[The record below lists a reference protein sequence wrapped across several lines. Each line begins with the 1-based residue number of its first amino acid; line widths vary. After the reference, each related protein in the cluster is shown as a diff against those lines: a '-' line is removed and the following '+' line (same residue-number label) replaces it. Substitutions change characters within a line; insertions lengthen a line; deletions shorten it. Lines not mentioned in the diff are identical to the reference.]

1 MNPLLYRFAHLCLG
15 LLWAFVP
22 FHPILAQSA
31 QVSLKLQNVSLP
43 DVFRA
48 IEKQSDYTFA
58 YDQKQLQ
65 PIRVSRVQFPNGS
78 LQAVLAYLKKEA
90 SVDFLVVNH
99 AISVQLKPTDLPT
112 KGRSAVEPTSRSN
125 RALRG
130 RVTDAGTGELIPG
143 ANILL
148 KGTTIGTATD
158 ALGKYALSVP
168 DESATLVF
176 SAIGY
181 ATQEVLVRNETI
193 LDVRLQE
200 DVNQL
205 KEIVVIGYG
214 TQKKSDLTGS
224 VGSVK
229 GNQLMERPAI
239 NAEQTLAGRIAGVNV
254 STNSGRPGGRTA
266 IAIRG
271 FSSLNASNTPLYVV
285 DGIIWTNGISTINP
299 SDIEAIDVLKD
310 ASSTA
315 IYGTRGSNGVI
326 IVTTKRGSK
335 EGNQLSYN
343 TYYTIGKL
351 PTDRKADVLNSRE
364 WLSLEEDVYNNAKKF
379 DPTGFAAGKYQNPV
393 EKRKNYLVGNTLGNR
408 ELFSLDKNGVA
419 QPLYDV
425 DWSNESLRTA
435 ISQGHNLSYT
445 GKNDRTNYGIYLGYA
460 NENGIVKESF
470 QKRYN
475 VRTAID
481 QQLKKW
487 LTVGGTVS
495 YARTEQGGVDDSNG
509 SYNVLRTTIEMVPFI
524 PYKYADGAYGYAG
537 DYAGLEKVDNPLT
550 QIYENKLL
558 STANT
563 FNGNTYARIKLIEG
577 LEFTSTFGANLIN
590 NLTPTASSSKLGGGS
605 SQNSASISTNET
617 RFWQW
622 SNRFN
627 YTKKINTDHTVN
639 LLLGAEKQK
648 YNYLGFQAATRFAP
662 DDYYGYN
669 NLGAGSTPLAPSSS
683 TNSYQLESYFGRVN
697 YNFSDKYLVTATGR
711 FDGSSRFG
719 QNNKFAFFP
728 STAVAWRISQEEFLK
743 NNRILSNLKLRASYG
758 LTGNSEIG
766 SYRSNAN
773 LSTNSYIFGGTRASG
788 STIGTLA
795 NPDLKWEKTAQYD
808 VGLEAGFF
816 NNRITLDA
824 DVYLKKTTDL
834 LLDAPVP
841 ATSGYVVST
850 RNIGNMENRGL
861 EISLTTVNIENAS
874 FSWSSSFNFSLLK
887 NRITALGINN
897 EDIIYGF
904 KDLQLLRVGQSV
916 GSFYGYSREGIWRT
930 DQADQAA
937 VYNKKPGDVRIL
949 DVNKDGL
956 INGNDRVIIGKGIA
970 DFYGTFANKFRYKNF
985 DLLIEIQ
992 YSKGNDVFS
1001 NIRNSGEG
1009 RFGIAN
1015 NFATVLNSWTPTNQD
1030 AILEQVRPS
1039 GYSYYMD
1046 TRKISDGSFIRGKNL
1061 SVGFT
1066 VPKALCSKYGLNN
1079 VRVFVAAQNFFLL
1092 TRYYGYD
1099 PEVTNYD
1106 QSAFS
1111 QGVNYADYPKPRN
1124 LMFGA
1129 ALNF

>member
-1 MNPLLYRFAHLCLG
+1 MNQFLRRFVCLCLG
-15 LLWAFVP
+15 LLWAFGPLCPV
-22 FHPILAQSA
+22 LAQSTL
-31 QVSLKLQNVSLP
+31 VSLKLQNVSLP

-65 PIRVSRVQFPNGS
+65 PIRVSRVQFPKGS
-78 LQAVLAYLKKEA
+78 LQEVLAYLKKEA
-90 SVDFLVVNH
+90 AVDFLVVNR
-99 AISVQLKPTDLPT
+99 AISVQLKPVAPLAT
-112 KGRSAVEPTSRSN
+112 GRSAAEPTGRSN

-130 RVTDAGTGELIPG
+130 RVTDAVTGERIPG
-143 ANILL
+143 VNILL
-148 KGTTIGTATD
+148 KGTTNGTATD
-158 ALGKYALSVP
+158 AEGKYALSIP

-181 ATQEVLVRNETI
+181 ATQEVLLRNEAI

-239 NAEQTLAGRIAGVNV
+239 NAEQSLAGRIAGVNV

-310 ASSTA
+310 ASATA

-364 WLSLEEDVYNNAKKF
+364 WLSLEEEVYKNANKF
-379 DPTGFAAGKYQNPV
+379 DPTGFAAGKYQNPI
-393 EKRKNYLVGNTLGNR
+393 EKRKNYLVGNKLGNR
-408 ELFSLDKNGVA
+408 ELFSLDINGVP

-445 GKNDRTNYGIYLGYA
+445 GKNDRTNYGLYLGYA

-487 LTVGGTVS
+487 LTVGGTIS

-509 SYNVLRTTIEMVPFI
+509 SYNVLRTIIEMAPFV
-524 PYKYADGAYGYAG
+524 PYKYTDGAYGYGG
-537 DYAGLEKVDNPLT
+537 DYAGLEKVDNPLA
-550 QIYENKLL
+550 QIYENKLRY
-558 STANT
+558 SSNT

-590 NLTPTASSSKLGGGS
+590 NIIPTASSSKLGGGS

-627 YTKKINTDHTVN
+627 YVRKINADHTVN
-639 LLLGAEKQK
+639 ILLGAEKQK

-669 NLGAGSTPLAPSSS
+669 NLSAGSTPLAPSSS

-773 LSTNSYIFGGTRASG
+773 LITNSYIFGGTRASG

-808 VGLEAGFF
+808 VGLEVGFI

-824 DVYLKKTTDL
+824 DVYLKKTSDL

-861 EISLTTVNIENAS
+861 EISLNTVNIENAS

-916 GSFYGYSREGIWRT
+916 GSFYGYSREGIWRK

-937 VYNKKPGDVRIL
+937 VYGKKPGDVRIL

-956 INGNDRVIIGKGIA
+956 INGNDRVIIGKGIP

-985 DLLIEIQ
+985 DLLIELQ

-1015 NFATVLNSWTPTNQD
+1015 NFATVLDSWTPTNQD

-1046 TRKISDGSFIRGKNL
+1046 TRKVSDGSFIRGKNL
-1061 SVGFT
+1061 SLGFT
-1066 VPKALCSKYGLNN
+1066 VPKAMSSKYGLNN

>member
-1 MNPLLYRFAHLCLG
+1 MNHPLRLPIFLMCLFWYLSFGYPLDAQTLAFASG
-15 LLWAFVP
+15 L
-22 FHPILAQSA
+22 
-31 QVSLKLQNVSLP
+31 N
-43 DVFRA
+43 
-48 IEKQSDYTFA
+48 
-58 YDQKQLQ
+58 Q
-65 PIRVSRVQFPNGS
+65 PIRTSLLPDRVITGTVKS
-78 LQAVLAYLKKEA
+78 E
-90 SVDFLVVNH
+90 
-99 AISVQLKPTDLPT
+99 
-112 KGRSAVEPTSRSN
+112 
-125 RALRG
+125 
-130 RVTDAGTGELIPG
+130 TGEGLPG
-143 ANILL
+143 VNVVS
-148 KGTTIGTATD
+148 KGSNQGTTSDATGRYQLTVQD
-158 ALGKYALSVP
+158 QTT
-168 DESATLVF
+168 TLVF
-176 SAIGY
+176 SFVGY
-181 ATQEVLVRNETI
+181 ASQEVTIGNRTIIDLDLKPDNQTLNE
-193 LDVRLQE
+193 
-200 DVNQL
+200 
-205 KEIVVIGYG
+205 VVVVGYG
-214 TQKKSDLTGS
+214 TVRKSDLTGA

-229 GNQLMERPAI
+229 GSQLMGRPAI
-239 NAEQTLAGRIAGVNV
+239 NAEQSLAGRIAGVNV
-254 STNSGRPGGRTA
+254 STNSGRPGGRTT

-285 DGIIWTNGISTINP
+285 DGIIWTNGISAINP
-299 SDIEAIDVLKD
+299 SDIESIDVLKD
-310 ASSTA
+310 ASATA

-343 TYYTIGKL
+343 TYYTLGKL
-351 PTDRKADVLNSRE
+351 PADRKADVLNSRE
-364 WLSLEEDVYNNAKKF
+364 WLTLEEEVYNNANKF
-379 DPTGFAAGKYQNPV
+379 DPTGFAAGKYQNPI
-393 EKRKNYLVGNTLGNR
+393 EKRKNYLVGNSLGNR
-408 ELFSLDKNGVA
+408 ELFSLDKNGIP

-425 DWSNESLRTA
+425 DWSKEALRTA
-435 ISQGHNLSYT
+435 ISQGHNLAYT
-445 GKNDRTNYGIYLGYA
+445 GRNDRTSYGIYLGYA

-475 VRTAID
+475 IRTTID

-487 LTVGGTVS
+487 LTVGGTIS

-509 SYNVLRTTIEMVPFI
+509 SYNVLRTIIEMAPFI
-524 PYKYADGAYGYAG
+524 PYKYADGAYGYGG
-537 DYAGLEKVDNPLT
+537 DYAGLEKVDNPLA

-590 NLTPTASSSKLGGGS
+590 DLTPTASSSKLGGGN
-605 SQNSASISTNET
+605 SQNSASISTNES

-627 YTKKINTDHTVN
+627 YVKKINANHTVGM
-639 LLLGAEKQK
+639 LLGAEKQK
-648 YNYLGFQAATRFAP
+648 YNYLGFRAGTRFAP

-669 NLGAGSTPLAPSSS
+669 NLSAGSTPQAPSSS
-683 TNSYQLESYFGRVN
+683 TNAYQLESYFGRAN
-697 YNFSDKYLVTATGR
+697 YNFRDKYLVTVTGR

-719 QNNKFAFFP
+719 ANNKFAFFP
-728 STAVAWRISQEEFLK
+728 STAVAWRISQEDFLK
-743 NNRILSNLKLRASYG
+743 DSRIISNVKLRASYG

-808 VGLEAGFF
+808 VGLEIGFL

-824 DVYLKKTTDL
+824 DVYLKKTSDL

-861 EISLTTVNIENAS
+861 EISLNTVNVENAS

-904 KDLQLLRVGQSV
+904 KDLQILRVGQSV
-916 GSFYGYSREGIWRT
+916 GSFYGYNREGIWRT

-937 VYNKKPGDVRIL
+937 VYGKKPGDVRIT
-949 DVNKDGL
+949 DVNKDGK
-956 INGNDRVIIGKGIA
+956 INGDDRVIMGKGVP
-970 DFYGTFANKFRYKNF
+970 DFYGTFLNKFRYKNV
-985 DLLIEIQ
+985 DLLIELQ

-1015 NFATVLNSWTPTNQD
+1015 NYATVLNSWTPTNQD
-1030 AILEQVRPS
+1030 AILEQVRPT

-1046 TRKISDGSFIRGKNL
+1046 TRKVSDGSFIRGKNL
-1061 SVGFT
+1061 SLGFT
-1066 VPKALCSKYGLNN
+1066 VPKAVSSKYGINN
-1079 VRVFVAAQNFFLL
+1079 LRVFVAAQNFFLL

-1099 PEVTNYD
+1099 PEVNNYD
-1106 QSAFS
+1106 QYPFS

-1129 ALNF
+1129 SLNF